1 MKRKEARKLL
11 GIKKKDAGIFSNKLA
26 IDALASSRPAII
38 GPMRSSACEG
48 QPQAKAKPA
57 QSAANLDSA
66 PQNRKKP
73 AANLGEDQRLPTA
86 GETIPIVFGKRTSGI
101 GGVWVQPTLLKAG
114 TIGFST
120 DFLYAISQ
128 GKIVSNP
135 QRRFAWIGLN
145 RIQYFANSN
154 AITLA
159 HIYETAATLAANPTT
174 CPLTGGIIFCG
185 IDIYSKMTSVMG
197 VNDIYERYFP
207 AKASFGFGQ
216 TLVGIGDT
224 SNLRLIAD
232 ADELEVYRTD
242 TGEDITDFVRE
253 ENPNFG
259 FQSGEFGIRVGAG
272 GFAPVNQPGDIM
284 PIQNFFLITFDVPF
298 GSFGLDMPYGSFLV
312 FRYPITKIN
321 RVDPTLPDAGEI
333 IGIQEE
339 YMFSKSTDPF
349 GASTT
354 DNSSYADIT
363 FLKINGNICTKN
375 SNVEGFSL
383 QPKQLS
389 IYYAQGV
396 EVKLFSGG
404 LVNGAYAKGAS
415 NQLVDLLM
423 YMFTLY
429 KRAEKADGS
438 DVAKIASPIFVD
450 NMTAIAAFC
459 NEYKLHFN
467 GVVDEAINIIDFG
480 VTMAPFFLLSFLSVG
495 GQYRFEPVLPLTSN
509 NQINLTAITPVE
521 TFSEDNILPGTF
533 TKSFRQAEE
542 RRPFVAVLLYREN
555 NPSEVGIQR
564 TVEVAFN
571 NTPIDAPQE
580 QFDMTDFCADA
591 NHAAIYGKYQLSRR
605 KHITHSISFDTALV
619 LTDMKPTQIIKV
631 ERQRISSVGDNRAE
645 VDFYQITDIAYNTD
659 GSSTVEAEHFPLD
672 SNDVAVISDEIVNG
686 SFRVLL

>member
-11 GIKKKDAGIFSNKLA
+11 GIKKKHAGIFSNKLV

-73 AANLGEDQRLPTA
+73 APNLGEDQRLPTA

-101 GGVWVQPTLLKAG
+101 GGVWVQPTLLKTG

-135 QRRFAWIGLN
+135 RRRFAWIGLN

-185 IDIYSKMTSVMG
+185 IDIYSKMLPVAG
-197 VNDIYERYFP
+197 VGDFYEDYYP
-207 AKASFGFGQ
+207 AKASFGLGN
-216 TLVGIGDT
+216 TLVGIGNT
-224 SNLRLIAD
+224 GNLRLIAD
-232 ADELEVYRTD
+232 GAQAEAYRTD
-242 TGEDITDFVRE
+242 TGEDVTNEWRNSFLNI
-253 ENPNFG
+253 
-259 FQSGEFGIRVGAG
+259 SGEFDIASGPGGSAPIIR
-272 GFAPVNQPGDIM
+272 QPGDIV
-284 PIQNFFLITFDVPF
+284 PIQSFFIIRNDWPGLYLN
-298 GSFGLDMPYGSFLV
+298 LDMPYGSFV
-312 FRYPITKIN
+312 IVRYPITKIIKI
-321 RVDPTLPDAGEI
+321 DPTLPDAGEI
-333 IGIQEE
+333 IGIQYEW
-339 YMFSKSTDPF
+339 MFSKSTTPF

-389 IYYAQGV
+389 IYYPQGV
-396 EVKLFSGG
+396 EVDLYSGG

-429 KRAEKADGS
+429 KRADGANTAD
-438 DVAKIASPIFVD
+438 IASPIFLD

-509 NQINLTAITPVE
+509 NQIDLTAITPVE

-591 NHAAIYGKYQLSRR
+591 NHAAIYGKYQLARR

-619 LTDMKPTQIIKV
+619 LTDMKPTQIIKI